1 MLGPPGGPGGGGG
14 GASLAVLW
22 TATNLVTD
30 VSIWWRSPP
39 SIRVDIF
46 RLVRQRIC
54 DLPPIGPGG
63 IGHLEW
69 AVRSLWQC
77 PLSLDTHG
85 LELRGL
91 IGSLVDTSPLKA
103 SSEEPQGGQEGH
115 GQGWHAHGGQRGWD
129 FGEDAK
135 GGTHG
140 ESKGEIFRGGGGER
154 EGEEEGEGEGEGA
167 MMSDEMKLAS
177 AEREARAE
185 IVAVVEWV
193 LARDG
198 RDHTDHTSLS
208 SSSSSSS
215 SSSPSSSSSSLSER
229 PTALLQAMYVD
240 KMWTKCEEKSGGK
253 CGENSERAL
262 ERQIVPW

>member
-1 MLGPPGGPGGGGG
+1 MQTWFTRQSYYKSLYWKIHGNGIYFFTLRPPDIIHPSSLFFSPSFLLFTKVVLGPPGGPGGGGG
-14 GASLAVLW
+14 GTSLAVFW

-39 SIRVDIF
+39 SVRVDIF

-103 SSEEPQGGQEGH
+103 SRKEPQGGQGH
-115 GQGWHAHGGQRGWD
+115 GQGGQGQGERAHGGQPP
-129 FGEDAK
+129 K
-135 GGTHG
+135 
-140 ESKGEIFRGGGGER
+140 
-154 EGEEEGEGEGEGA
+154 
-167 MMSDEMKLAS
+167 
-177 AEREARAE
+177 
-185 IVAVVEWV
+185 
-193 LARDG
+193 
-198 RDHTDHTSLS
+198 S
-208 SSSSSSS
+208 SC
-215 SSSPSSSSSSLSER
+215 
-229 PTALLQAMYVD
+229 V
-240 KMWTKCEEKSGGK
+240 C
-253 CGENSERAL
+253 
-262 ERQIVPW
+262 